1 MTVDSDAIPAA
12 LREYPQWVC
21 WRAQE
26 RNGKLTKVPIDP
38 HTRSFASVSDPDTW
52 THYELAAGVANIEDG
67 LGFVFTDDDPFLGV
81 DLDDCRTDGEL
92 TAWARDIVDRLDSYT
107 EISPSGEGV
116 HVLIEG
122 DIPSTKSRRD
132 NVECYDTNRFFTMTG
147 DHLAETPDR
156 IEARQDAFT
165 RVYDQYVYSDPE
177 SPAEALDSPREPTT
191 SLLPDDELLERAMDA
206 KNGEKFERLWH
217 GSTLGYE
224 SHSEADMA
232 LCCLLAFWTGNDATR
247 IDDLFRNSRLY
258 RDKWDDVHYADGST
272 YGEKT
277 VARAINVT
285 NETYESCPEE
295 SRDEPSGKV
304 ESRARS
310 QSSADVVLAERVEV
324 LTDRVGSLERQL
336 TTLQNELDRL
346 DRVESTPMHPNV
358 EVPDSSVSEGETN
371 GQVSLWTQLKQIL
384 KK

>member
-1 MTVDSDAIPAA
+1 MTVDSDAIPAV

-52 THYELAAGVANIEDG
+52 THYELAVGVASVEDG

-81 DLDDCRTDGEL
+81 DLDDCREHGEL

-122 DIPSTKSRRD
+122 DIPSTKSRRGD
-132 NVECYDTNRFFTMTG
+132 VECYDADRFFTMTG
-147 DHLAETPDR
+147 DQLAETPDR
-156 IEARQDAFT
+156 IESRQDAFV
-165 RVYDQYVYSDPE
+165 RVYDQYVYSDSE
-177 SPAEALDSPREPTT
+177 SPEEARNSPREPTT

-247 IDDLFRNSRLY
+247 IDDLFRDSRLY
-258 RDKWDDVHYADGST
+258 RDKWDEVHYADGST

-277 VARAINVT
+277 VARAIDLT
-285 NETYESCPEE
+285 NETYDDSGGT
-295 SRDEPSGKV
+295 RDNHSSTVDSKAR
-304 ESRARS
+304 SRAPVN
-310 QSSADVVLAERVEV
+310 AVAAERIQV
-324 LTDRVGSLERQL
+324 LTDRVATLERQL
-336 TTLQNELDRL
+336 TAIQADIDQLNTS
-346 DRVESTPMHPNV
+346 ESTSRTQDTHAKATSPTEP
-358 EVPDSSVSEGETN
+358 EVDRQT
-371 GQVSLWTQLKQIL
+371 SLWGSLRRRFRN
-384 KK
+384 